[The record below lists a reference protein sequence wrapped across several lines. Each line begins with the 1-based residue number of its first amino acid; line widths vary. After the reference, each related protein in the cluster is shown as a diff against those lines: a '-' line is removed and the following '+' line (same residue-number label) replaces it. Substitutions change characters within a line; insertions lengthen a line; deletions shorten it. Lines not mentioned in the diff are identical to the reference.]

1 MGLREKLY
9 QKDDNLNLR
18 KRDKAPFYM
27 GPFRDTCVLMPIN
40 TVELDAGTGTNFVGR
55 FSFFKCRFCHGEVYQ
70 RAEEPD
76 VPEII
81 CGLRRG
87 HMDQTGSTYGRA

>member
-1 MGLREKLY
+1 MGLRERLF
-9 QKDDNLNLR
+9 QKSDRLNLI
-18 KRDKAPFYM
+18 KRDKAPSYM

-40 TVELDAGTGTNFVGR
+40 SLEIEAGTGTNFVGK
-55 FSFFKCRFCHGEVYQ
+55 FSYFKCRFCGKDHYQ

-81 CGLRRG
+81 CGLRRE
-87 HMDQTGSTYGRA
+87 HMDQTGSTYGR